1 MTKNNSFLF
10 ESSSEHDREKFKFS
24 QNHFSQ
30 IESIQKKKK
39 KKRIVHPWNV
49 REEIRLEANS
59 PKRWGER
66 PSAISRMPI
75 QILRPIFVAINYRV
89 FGLMGPEVFHIG
101 QGKDRSAGR
110 LAE

>member
-1 MTKNNSFLF
+1 MTKNNSFPF
-10 ESSSEHDREKFKFS
+10 ESSSDHDREKFKFS

-30 IESIQKKKK
+30 IESIKKK